1 MLISIKF
8 TELGKAQNIPNYPVY
23 ASGARISKLPVY
35 NFTPDG
41 KIQAGLSWD
50 PNVLLTGKEISFFV
64 TFFDLA
70 NNKPNLLPYDFVLI
84 QGEKQLQ
91 RIPSIAQAGMN
102 VQHYVFSNSDPTT
115 IRIENVGAA
124 KSSDIQFNTIVFDNP
139 NISSAAANQLAAAA
153 NRQSNNPFT
162 ASYSTIIY
170 IEYAVIFGIP
180 AAVAATVVI
189 AYRHR

>member
-1 MLISIKF
+1 
-8 TELGKAQNIPNYPVY
+8 
-23 ASGARISKLPVY
+23 LPVY